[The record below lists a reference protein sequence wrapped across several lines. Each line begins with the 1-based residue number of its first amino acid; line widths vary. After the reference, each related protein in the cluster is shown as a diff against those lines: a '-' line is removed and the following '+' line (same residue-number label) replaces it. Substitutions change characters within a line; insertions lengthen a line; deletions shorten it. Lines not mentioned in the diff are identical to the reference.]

1 LIRIFSMNNHLI
13 SSLAL
18 AAILVAGCSDPADKV
33 HKSPATKATVTATAA
48 ATVAPASAGRQLI
61 LQSSSRIGFV
71 GSKVTGSH
79 AGGFTNFSG
88 GLTVDGGKI
97 VGSPEFTIDMA
108 STWADDARLTGHLQ
122 SADFFDVPNHPTTTF
137 KVTAITPGAT
147 NSTVTGNLTLHGI
160 AKSVTFPAVISVAA
174 DAVSVKAEF
183 AINRREFNI
192 NYAGRANDLIRDQVV
207 IKLDLRAAP
216 KG

>member
-1 LIRIFSMNNHLI
+1 MKNQFVPF
-13 SSLAL
+13 LAL
-18 AAILVAGCSDPADKV
+18 AVVFVAGCNDPPENV
-33 HKSPATKATVTATAA
+33 HKSQATTPTAA
-48 ATVAPASAGRQLI
+48 SVAPASTGRELI
-61 LQSSSRIGFV
+61 LQSSSRIGFI

-79 AGGFTNFSG
+79 SGGFTNFSG

-97 VGSPEFTIDMA
+97 VGSPEFKIDMA

-122 SADFFDVPNHPTTTF
+122 SPDFFDVPNHPTTTF

-147 NSTVTGNLTLHGI
+147 NSTIAGNLTLHGVTKSI
-160 AKSVTFPAVISVAA
+160 AFPAVINVAA

-183 AINRREFNI
+183 AINRRDFNI

-207 IKLDLRAAP
+207 IKLDLQAAP